1 MRRNR
6 FFSLLFFS
14 PCPPLPKLIPF
25 NDLFFFH
32 LIMIVI
38 SILLDNICVPLLLNL
53 LALQFHK
60 TLAQVIQHPFLLL
73 NFLSLCKSAV
83 SLPNL
88 VICYLLRQVCYL
100 YSIVPIYATITKF
113 SLHIFHLAAFI
124 SIL

>member
-6 FFSLLFFS
+6 FLSLLFFS
-14 PCPPLPKLIPF
+14 PCLPLPKLTPF

-38 SILLDNICVPLLLNL
+38 TIFLDNIFVPLLLNL

-60 TLAQVIQHPFLLL
+60 TLAQIIQHPFLLL
-73 NFLSLCKSAV
+73 SFLSLCKSAV

-88 VICYLLRQVCYL
+88 VIRYLLQQV
-100 YSIVPIYATITKF
+100 IYIQ
-113 SLHIFHLAAFI
+113 
-124 SIL
+124 